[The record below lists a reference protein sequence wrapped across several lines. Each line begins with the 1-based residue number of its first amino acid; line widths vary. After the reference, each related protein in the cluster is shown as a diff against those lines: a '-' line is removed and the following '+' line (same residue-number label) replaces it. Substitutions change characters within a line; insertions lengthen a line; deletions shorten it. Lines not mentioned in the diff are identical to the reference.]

1 MDQPVLRLHLAPVL
15 RLQLH
20 SLDRLTC
27 SPPIVATRSRAACCI
42 LSAACCT
49 SACVMGSRCTCL
61 GDARLA
67 IVRRALLALLHP
79 LERVRQLH
87 AQPVLQIP
95 LHVSCCGM
103 LHDAWNIGRRWVYAA
118 RCMLHSP
125 YLINPRLHLAAQLVL
140 CRQRAPKVALRPVA
154 KPQHTTDNTQHAT
167 DSMQHTTDNMQH
179 ATDSMQHTICD
190 MRQIACNIQYA
201 TCDR

>member
-1 MDQPVLRLHLAPVL
+1 MHTVCRTHMDQPVLRLHLAPVL

-95 LHVSCCGM
+95 LHVSCCGR
-103 LHDAWNIGRRWVYAA
+103 LHDALEDWTPLG
-118 RCMLHSP
+118 
-125 YLINPRLHLAAQLVL
+125 L
-140 CRQRAPKVALRPVA
+140 CRTLHVAFSVPHQSAPASRGSTRPSPPMRSEGRAASCRQA
-154 KPQHTTDNTQHAT
+154 ATYNRQH
-167 DSMQHTTDNMQH
+167 
-179 ATDSMQHTICD
+179 
-190 MRQIACNIQYA
+190 A